1 MTMQN
6 QINFTFFVHHHFQLN
21 HHPNLISNFNFP
33 FCERTNLHL
42 NGIGFVVLYHA
53 GFYPIPFDFIE
64 VLRSFSK
71 SNGLSPLKTT
81 RVRLS
86 SLKSKVQ
93 IAMKPRHHVYSKN
106 LSNLQSVCACSWSE
120 RARYPGATRWESQEM
135 HLITDDANG
144 CNSVQVDDQMQA
156 RDTRCNHL
164 EEPHGRIRL
173 MCLSVPSVVVSN
185 AFLRCFTC
193 LCTLGFCLP
202 IPVSGKCGF
211 TQVREHR
218 KSKYQAATHR

>member
-53 GFYPIPFDFIE
+53 GFYPIPFDFIGAHW
-64 VLRSFSK
+64 SFSK

-81 RVRLS
+81 GVRLS

-106 LSNLQSVCACSWSE
+106 LSNLQTLKFRVCVPVPDLSAPDTPVQLGGK
-120 RARYPGATRWESQEM
+120 ARRCILSLMMRMAATQY
-135 HLITDDANG
+135 
-144 CNSVQVDDQMQA
+144 
-156 RDTRCNHL
+156 
-164 EEPHGRIRL
+164 RL
-173 MCLSVPSVVVSN
+173 MI
-185 AFLRCFTC
+185 RCRLEILVAIISRNHT
-193 LCTLGFCLP
+193 
-202 IPVSGKCGF
+202 
-211 TQVREHR
+211 
-218 KSKYQAATHR
+218 AASA